1 MYDAVLVPTD
11 GSPGAEAAVD
21 HGIHMA
27 AQNGATVHAVHVVD
41 VTDFGD
47 IAEGDEDLVAQG
59 YEVVE
64 PVVAKAEEA
73 GLEVVETVL
82 EGTPHE
88 RLLEYA
94 GRKEIDAIAI
104 GTHGKSGLSRVLL
117 GSTAEEIVREAP
129 VPVLTVR
136 EALE

>member
-27 AQNGATVHAVHVVD
+27 AQNDATVHAVYVAD

-47 IAEGDEDLVAQG
+47 LAEGDEDLVAQG
-59 YEVVE
+59 YEVIE
-64 PVVAKAEEA
+64 PVVTKAEEA

-94 GRKEIDAIAI
+94 EQEEIDAIAI

-117 GSTAEEIVREAP
+117 GSTAEEIVREAT

-136 EALE
+136 EGLE